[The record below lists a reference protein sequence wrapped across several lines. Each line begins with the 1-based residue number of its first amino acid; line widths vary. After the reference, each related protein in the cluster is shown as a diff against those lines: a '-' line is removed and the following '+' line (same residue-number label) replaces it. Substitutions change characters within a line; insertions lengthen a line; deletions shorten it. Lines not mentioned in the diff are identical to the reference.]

1 MSLVELAKKLSRLG
15 FEVEFFRDDGARAE
29 DVSQAKVIG
38 IKLGPE
44 KPSQNPQFYLISI
57 SIYRGDV
64 LKRSD
69 TLRDSLNKT
78 VSWTLPTCPFC
89 YKPFLVEHDKERYR
103 CANCNY
109 VFSKN
114 EVDKITVALFSVDEE
129 TFEDVFKSFRTIKGS
144 CIEISSEGYAYI
156 TSSNSFRRGFL
167 FGDPSKGIYP
177 LMSFELKK
185 IVEDLRLVV
194 KPVPQQIASEAD
206 YLANILGVSKELVV
220 KILKA
225 KKSKMKGGRFTKI
238 ASLVV
243 AAVLDHFEYVKNFTY
258 GGADLGLHCWDE
270 VRYKLCEADIETW
283 IEKLY
288 QHLKLEESGIKFRDL
303 INEVM
308 KRLEAGTRECLQE
321 DPSGIAFENCVWNWD
336 TLRCE
341 EHNPDKVVLHHI
353 PYPIDVDVLKEL
365 MGKLEITESD
375 VAKHAPKT
383 LKAFEEWVGSKWIL
397 LFELIGFV
405 LYPKPYKK
413 AVLLTDAEG
422 REGDTGKSTYIRYLQ
437 RILERDNYTSVTLQ
451 ALTNPEQRF
460 QAALIYGKLA
470 NFYADLPEKAV
481 KDVGAFKVITGEDTI
496 TIERKYRDPFT
507 WRPYTKHIFSAN
519 IPPPVSQA
527 DNAWWRRWL
536 VIEFY
541 GDFKEVKK
549 EFEKTLEN
557 EIPKA
562 IAIGIAAFHKV
573 LQRGRFSY
581 EDTSEDARF
590 KWLSRVDSVFA
601 FMEWAKNTGVLKPNQ
616 IARIPI
622 DKLYNIYTRYCDYQD
637 RDPVERRAFTLRLQ
651 SLGYSTKRPQKKSV
665 LVGFELDESLANKLL
680 SEEE

>member
-1 MSLVELAKKLSRLG
+1 L
-15 FEVEFFRDDGARAE
+15 FYID
-29 DVSQAKVIG
+29 
-38 IKLGPE
+38 E
-44 KPSQNPQFYLISI
+44 K
-57 SIYRGDV
+57 
-64 LKRSD
+64 
-69 TLRDSLNKT
+69 
-78 VSWTLPTCPFC
+78 
-89 YKPFLVEHDKERYR
+89 
-103 CANCNY
+103 
-109 VFSKN
+109 
-114 EVDKITVALFSVDEE
+114 

-156 TSSNSFRRGFL
+156 TSSSSFRRGFL
-167 FGDPSKGIYP
+167 FGDPSKGIYT
-177 LMSFELKK
+177 LMDFELKK
-185 IVEDLRLVV
+185 IVEDLHLVV

-220 KILKA
+220 NLLEA
-225 KKSKMKGGRFTKI
+225 KKSEMKSGRFTTI

-243 AAVLDHFEYVKNFTY
+243 DAVLDHFKYVKNFTY
-258 GGADLGLHCWDE
+258 GGADLGLHCWDD

-303 INEVM
+303 LKEVM
-308 KRLEAGTRECLQE
+308 ERLEARTRKDLQE
-321 DPSGIAFENCVWNWD
+321 DPSSIAFENCVWNWD

-422 REGDTGKSTYIRYLQ
+422 RKGDTGKSTYIRYLQ

-460 QAALIYGKLA
+460 QAALIYRKLA
-470 NFYADLPEKAV
+470 NFYADLPKKAV
-481 KDVGAFKVITGEDTI
+481 EDVGAFKVITGEDTI

-507 WRPYTKHIFSAN
+507 WRPYIKHIFSAN
-519 IPPPVSQA
+519 VPPPVSQA
-527 DNAWWRRWL
+527 DDAWWRRWL

-541 GDFKEVKK
+541 GDFKERIP
-549 EFEKTLEN
+549 EFEKTLKN

-562 IAIGIAAFHKV
+562 VAIGIAAFHKV
-573 LQRGRFSY
+573 LLRRRFSY
-581 EDTSEDARF
+581 EDTLEDAKF

-616 IARIPI
+616 SMRIPI

-637 RDPVERRAFTLRLQ
+637 RDPVEQRVFTPRLKR
-651 SLGYSTKRPQKKSV
+651 LGYTIKKPKNISN
-665 LVGFELDESLANKLL
+665 LAGFELDESLADRLL
-680 SEEE
+680 SEEG

>member
-15 FEVEFFRDDGARAE
+15 FKIELFRDDGARAE

-38 IKLGPE
+38 IRLGPE
-44 KPSQNPQFYLISI
+44 ESSQNPQFYLISI
-57 SIYRGDV
+57 SIYCDDV
-64 LKRSD
+64 LKGSEI
-69 TLRDSLNKT
+69 LRDSLNKT

-89 YKPFLVEHDKERYR
+89 YKPFLVEHNKERYR
-103 CANCNY
+103 CANCSY

-114 EVDKITVALFSVDEE
+114 EVDEITVALFYIDEE
-129 TFEDVFKSFRTIKGS
+129 TFKDVFKSFRTIKGS

-156 TSSNSFRRGFL
+156 TSSSSFRRGFL
-167 FGDPSKGIYP
+167 SEDPSKGIYT
-177 LMSFELKK
+177 LMDFELKK
-185 IVEDLRLVV
+185 IVEDLRLVA

-220 KILKA
+220 EILEA
-225 KKSKMKGGRFTKI
+225 KNIKERHNRFAKI
-238 ASLVV
+238 ASLIVN
-243 AAVLDHFEYVKNFTY
+243 AVLNHFKYVKNFTY
-258 GGADLGLHCWDE
+258 GNADLGLHCWDG

-288 QHLKLEESGIKFRDL
+288 RYLKLEESGIKFRDL
-303 INEVM
+303 LNEVM
-308 KRLEAGTRECLQE
+308 ERLEAGTRGSLQE
-321 DPSGIAFENCVWNWD
+321 DPSSIAFENCVWNWD

-353 PYPIDVDVLKEL
+353 PHPIDVDVLKEL
-365 MGKLEITESD
+365 MGKLEVTESD

-383 LKAFEEWVGSKWIL
+383 LKAFKEWVGSKWIL
-397 LFELIGFV
+397 LFELIGFI

-437 RILERDNYTSVTLQ
+437 LVLGSENYSSVPLQ

-460 QAALIYGKLA
+460 QAALIYRKLA
-470 NFYADLPEKAV
+470 NFYADLPEEAV

-496 TIERKYRDPFT
+496 TIEHKYRDPFT

-519 IPPPVSQA
+519 VPPSVSQA
-527 DNAWWRRWL
+527 DDAWWRRWL

-541 GDFKEVKK
+541 GDFKERIP
-549 EFEKTLEN
+549 EFEKTLKD

-581 EDTSEDARF
+581 EDTLKDAKF

-601 FMEWAKNTGVLKPNQ
+601 FMEWAKNTGVLKPKQNT
-616 IARIPI
+616 RIPTE
-622 DKLYNIYTRYCDYQD
+622 KLYNIYVKYCNYYD

-651 SLGYSTKRPQKKSV
+651 SLGYTIKKPKNISN

>member
-1 MSLVELAKKLSRLG
+1 MSLVELAKKLSKLG
-15 FEVEFFRDDGARAE
+15 FKVEFFRDDGARAE

-44 KPSQNPQFYLISI
+44 ESSQNPQFYLISI
-57 SIYRGDV
+57 SIYCDAV

-69 TLRDSLNKT
+69 TLREILNKT
-78 VSWTLPTCPFC
+78 VSWNLLTCPFC
-89 YKPFLVEHDKERYR
+89 HRPFLVEHDKERYR
-103 CANCNY
+103 CANCSY

-114 EVDKITVALFSVDEE
+114 EVDKITVALFYIDEE
-129 TFEDVFKSFRTIKGS
+129 TFEKVFKSFRTIKGN
-144 CIEISSEGYAYI
+144 CIEISSEEYAYI
-156 TSSNSFRRGFL
+156 TSSSSFRREFL
-167 FGDPSKGIYP
+167 FGDPSKDIYT
-177 LMSFELKK
+177 LMNFELKE
-185 IVEDLRLVV
+185 IIDGLRLVV

-220 KILKA
+220 EILKA
-225 KKSKMKGGRFTKI
+225 KKRKMKGGRFTKV

-288 QHLKLEESGIKFRDL
+288 RYLKLEECGIKFRDL
-303 INEVM
+303 LNEVM
-308 KRLEAGTRECLQE
+308 KRLEARTRECLQE
-321 DPSGIAFENCVWNWD
+321 DPSSIAFENCVWNWD

-341 EHNPDKVVLHHI
+341 ERNPEKVVLHHI

-365 MGKLEITESD
+365 MGKLEIPESD

-383 LKAFEEWVGSKWIL
+383 LKAFKEWIDDKWIA
-397 LFELIGFV
+397 LFELIGFI

-413 AVLLTDAEG
+413 AVLLTDAEDRG
-422 REGDTGKSTYIRYLQ
+422 GDTGKSTYIRYLQ
-437 RILERDNYTSVTLQ
+437 MILGPENCSSVPLQ

-460 QAALIYGKLA
+460 QAALIYRKLA

-527 DNAWWRRWL
+527 DDAWWRRWL

-541 GDFKEVKK
+541 GDFKERIK
-549 EFEKTLEN
+549 EFEKTLKD

-581 EDTSEDARF
+581 EDTLEDAKF

-601 FMEWAKNTGVLKPNQ
+601 FMEWAKNKGVLKPNQ
-616 IARIPI
+616 NARIPI
-622 DKLYNIYTRYCDYQD
+622 EKLHNIYVKYCGYQD

-665 LVGFELDESLANKLL
+665 LVGFELDENLANKLL